1 MVYNIDIR
9 LIQDIERMI
18 QMLYEFKVSEKEEK
32 NLQKIWS
39 EVLKNFPED
48 AEKDMWQ
55 SIDRYVSCNGL
66 PETSEHEAL
75 TGDELE
81 EYLIHK
87 GLDFEDCRA
96 IIEV

>member
-1 MVYNIDIR
+1 MVYD
-9 LIQDIERMI
+9 
-18 QMLYEFKVSEKEEK
+18 FKVSAEEEK
-32 NLQKIWS
+32 NLLHIWG
-39 EVLKNFPED
+39 EVLKNFPPED
-48 AEKDMWQ
+48 VERDMWQ

-87 GLDFEDCRA
+87 GLNFDDCRA
-96 IIEV
+96 IIED

>member
-1 MVYNIDIR
+1 MTCDFN
-9 LIQDIERMI
+9 
-18 QMLYEFKVSEKEEK
+18 VSEEEEK
-32 NLQKIWS
+32 NLLQIWR

-48 AEKDMWQ
+48 EAERDMWQ

-81 EYLIHK
+81 EYIQNN
-87 GLDFEDCRA
+87 GIDFDDCRA
-96 IIEV
+96 IIEY